1 MHISRIDIRTLH
13 YAPSS
18 VEPTILSLTMLEDKA
33 YEMSQVAFLYYYYYY
48 YEKRGVF
55 CLFVF
60 VFCFYFGK
68 SKMNLKK

>member
-1 MHISRIDIRTLH
+1 MSLMAALWKFLSEIR
-13 YAPSS
+13 
-18 VEPTILSLTMLEDKA
+18 EEQIL
-33 YEMSQVAFLYYYYYY
+33 V
-48 YEKRGVF
+48 GF